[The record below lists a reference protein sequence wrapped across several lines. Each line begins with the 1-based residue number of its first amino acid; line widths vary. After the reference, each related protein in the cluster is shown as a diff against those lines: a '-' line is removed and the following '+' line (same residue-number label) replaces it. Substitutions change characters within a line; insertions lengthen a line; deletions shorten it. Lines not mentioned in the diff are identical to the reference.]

1 LKIRSRIK
9 FILLAGV
16 LLAVGCAGPTK
27 MADTFFKQKDYRQAI
42 SSYRTALKKDSTN
55 VKAWVHL
62 GESYRAVGKLD
73 SAKWSFKKA
82 SRLKPKDPEI
92 KHLLLETDYLQA
104 VKMAKDSTYR
114 WEAVRKLTTVL
125 EKDSTYLP
133 ALLERG
139 KLYESLGELDLAGK
153 DYAKAVRLNPGQ
165 IELKKKI
172 ERFETR
178 RRESEAW
185 TKKAAHQLQ
194 RKRYL
199 KAIADLKK
207 ALTLKPDNE
216 RAQYLLHMAKG
227 RYYYKR
233 GSLGRIWDAIEEFGK
248 ASALEPNNPEPH
260 FYMAKAYYKKDKR
273 DYDNTIREYEEAVKL
288 APQSSYAKIARKEIK
303 KLKRLQKIWKRFW
316 RK

>member
-1 LKIRSRIK
+1 LKIRSLVK
-9 FILLAGV
+9 FMLLTG
-16 LLAVGCAGPTK
+16 LLLVVGCAGSTK
-27 MADTFFKQKDYRQAI
+27 MADSFFKQKNYRQAI
-42 SSYRTALKKDSTN
+42 SSYRMALKKDSTN
-55 VKAWVHL
+55 VKAWIHL
-62 GESYRAVGKLD
+62 GESYRAIGKLD
-73 SAKWSFKKA
+73 SAKLSFKKA
-82 SRLKPKDPEI
+82 SRLEPKNPKI
-92 KHLLLETDYLQA
+92 KHLLLETDYLHA

-114 WEAVRKLTTVL
+114 WEAVRKLTGVL

-133 ALLERG
+133 ALMERG
-139 KLYESLGELDLAGK
+139 KLYESLGELSLAAK
-153 DYAKAVRLNPGQ
+153 DYAAVLRLNPQQ

-178 RRESEAW
+178 QKESEAW
-185 TKKAAHQLQ
+185 TKKAASQLH

-199 KAIADLKK
+199 KAIGYLKK

-248 ASALEPNNPEPH
+248 ASVLEPNNPEPH

-273 DYDNTIREYEEAVKL
+273 DYENTIREYEEVVKL
-288 APQSSYAKIARKEIK
+288 APQSPYGKAARKEIR
-303 KLKRLQKIWKRFW
+303 KLKKLQKIWERFW
-316 RK
+316 KK